1 MNWDNLLKK
10 RDQYAEV
17 IRQML
22 CSSGGVTPAFS
33 NDIHE
38 ARALGFLS
46 ISNWKE
52 LSLFLNVS
60 PLKIERLINFPNY
73 KEFTIPKKKGKP
85 REICQPDAELMK
97 IQKKLN
103 SYLQS
108 VYYFQLPE
116 CVHGFIP
123 KSYKNPRNIISN
135 ALPHVNK
142 DSILS
147 LDIEN
152 YFPSIRAKRI
162 FELFHSWGFSQEI
175 STALTLICTY
185 KGSLPTGAPSSP
197 ILSNL
202 CSIQLDLDLMKLSEL
217 HQLSYTRYADD
228 LTFSSH
234 SFITD
239 STIIELMNCIKSNG
253 FSINKRKVRC
263 LGQNRKQKITGIV
276 VNKKISVDRQTKK
289 KLRAIMYDIKINGLD
304 HATKRNY
311 GLQSFPSEA
320 EQQTFIK
327 KVLGIQSFLKM
338 VENHRFGMG

>member
-1 MNWDNLLKK
+1 
-10 RDQYAEV
+10 
-17 IRQML
+17 
-22 CSSGGVTPAFS
+22 
-33 NDIHE
+33 
-38 ARALGFLS
+38 
-46 ISNWKE
+46 
-52 LSLFLNVS
+52 
-60 PLKIERLINFPNY
+60 
-73 KEFTIPKKKGKP
+73 
-85 REICQPDAELMK
+85 MK